1 VSRWLV
7 YGSVGLVALIS
18 VVVSLAYLFQRQLI
32 YLRSSERVPPVREV
46 LPGGEEV
53 AFATGDGLRLA
64 AWYLPA
70 GARDRGVTVLVAP
83 GNAGDRSLRAPLA
96 RALSERGLSVL
107 LVDYRGYGG
116 NPGDPTEA
124 GLALDIRAARDYL
137 IGHRGVAPERLIYYG
152 ESLGAAVVT
161 GLAAE
166 HPAGGLLLR
175 SPFSELAA
183 VAEVH
188 YPILPVRTLLK
199 DRFPV
204 AETMR
209 RVHTPT
215 VVVYGSADTIVPP
228 DQSRAVA
235 AAAPTPAMLIEI
247 RGADHNDDALLDG
260 PQLTN
265 AVAQLADQISSS

>member
-1 VSRWLV
+1 V
-7 YGSVGLVALIS
+7 VAVIT
-18 VVVSLAYLFQRQLI
+18 VVLTLAYVFQRQLI
-32 YLRSSERVPPVREV
+32 YLRSSDRVPPIRDV
-46 LPGGEEV
+46 LPAGEEV
-53 AFATGDGLRLA
+53 TFQTSDGLRLK

-70 GARDRGVTVLVAP
+70 RAPDRGVTVLVAP
-83 GNAGDRSLRAPLA
+83 GNAGDRSVRASLAQALRA
-96 RALSERGLSVL
+96 RGMSVL

-116 NPGDPTEA
+116 NPGDPTES
-124 GLALDIRAARDYL
+124 GLALDIRAARDHL
-137 IGHRGVAPERLIYYG
+137 INHRGVSPERLIYYG

-161 GLAAE
+161 ELAAE

-175 SPFSELAA
+175 SPFVDLPS

-204 AETMR
+204 AETIK

-215 VVVYGSADTIVPP
+215 VVVYGSADSIVPP

-235 AAAPTPAMLIEI
+235 AASPAPAVVVEVS
-247 RGADHNDDALLDG
+247 GADHNDSSLLSG
-260 PQLTN
+260 SQLIG
-265 AVAQLADQISSS
+265 AVTQLADRISSS